1 MREDE
6 RGYLAREIHD
16 ELGGLLTAAKLDLTR
31 LRAKMGTEP
40 ALLERLEHAIGLL
53 NQGIAFKRRVI
64 EDLRPSSLEILG
76 IRAAV
81 LKLCEEA
88 EQSMSIPVQTDL
100 ADLKLHAPDDLVVY
114 RFVQESLTNIAKYAE
129 ATKAEVTLRGAAEYV
144 DIEVRDNGVGF
155 AKDVALPGRHGLA
168 GMRFRVESLGGAMTI
183 ESAPGAGTVI
193 QARLPLA
200 AHGNSVG
207 EVEI

>member
-1 MREDE
+1 
-6 RGYLAREIHD
+6 
-16 ELGGLLTAAKLDLTR
+16 
-31 LRAKMGTEP
+31 
-40 ALLERLEHAIGLL
+40 
-53 NQGIAFKRRVI
+53 
-64 EDLRPSSLEILG
+64 
-76 IRAAV
+76 
-81 LKLCEEA
+81 
-88 EQSMSIPVQTDL
+88 MSIPVQTDL
-100 ADLKLHAPDDLVVY
+100 ADLKLYAPDDLVVY

-129 ATKAEVTLRGAAEYV
+129 ATSVVVTLRGAAEYV

-200 AHGNSVG
+200 EHRNSVG
-207 EVEI
+207 EVGGQWTVNSKLE